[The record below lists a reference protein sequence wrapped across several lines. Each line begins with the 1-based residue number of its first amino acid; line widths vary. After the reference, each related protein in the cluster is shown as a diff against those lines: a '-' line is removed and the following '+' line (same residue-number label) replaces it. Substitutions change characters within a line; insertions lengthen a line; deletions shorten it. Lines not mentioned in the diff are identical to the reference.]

1 MSTLTRPGGGDHG
14 PVTRLLSLFRLGA
27 VVLLCAMGLLP
38 PALALPMG
46 SQGSWMLMADN
57 SPDGRE
63 LALNYALTRH
73 DALGLA
79 VGRWDE
85 MPHAGAPRKH
95 ALRREFA
102 GLTYTRLLHRW
113 NLPHAQANLWLLG
126 AAGTARAQ
134 ERQGRDGMGGVSLL
148 ADYETTR
155 VYTAAGVETMRTSR
169 LRHDTGYARA
179 GFSFYEVEYEEVQP
193 WLILE
198 LKRERYNVH
207 TKNSVT
213 PMLRLIHRR
222 YFVEFGGNR
231 DGATLNFMLN
241 Y

>member
-1 MSTLTRPGGGDHG
+1 MSLVR
-14 PVTRLLSLFRLGA
+14 SGA
-27 VVLLCAMGLLP
+27 VALLCTMGLLP
-38 PALALPMG
+38 LALALPMG

-57 SPDGRE
+57 SPDSRE

-79 VGRWDE
+79 VGLWEE
-85 MPHAGAPRKH
+85 MPHAGAPRQH

-102 GLTYTRLLHRW
+102 GLTYTRLVHRW

-126 AAGTARAQ
+126 AAGTARAKEQ
-134 ERQGRDGMGGVSLL
+134 QGRDGMGSVSLL
-148 ADYETTR
+148 GDYETTR

-169 LRHDTGYARA
+169 LRHDTRYVRA

-198 LKRERYNVH
+198 LKQERYSVH

-222 YFVEFGGNR
+222 YFVEFGGHR
-231 DGATLNFMLN
+231 DGATLSFMLN

>member
-1 MSTLTRPGGGDHG
+1 MSTLTSSFVDQVHG
-14 PVTRLLSLFRLGA
+14 QVERLMRRLAVALLFTF
-27 VVLLCAMGLLP
+27 GLLP
-38 PALALPMG
+38 CAMALPMG

-57 SPDGRE
+57 TPDSRE
-63 LALNYALTRH
+63 LALNYALTRD

-79 VGRWDE
+79 IGRWEE

-134 ERQGRDGMGGVSLL
+134 EHQGSDGMGSVSFL
-148 ADYETTR
+148 ADYETTW

-169 LRHDTGYARA
+169 LRHDTRYVRA

-198 LKRERYNVH
+198 LKQERFRIQ
-207 TKNSVT
+207 TKNSFT

-222 YFVEFGGNR
+222 YFVELGGNR
-231 DGATLNFMLN
+231 DGASLNFMLN